1 LIAKQLVVFS
11 FLFILK
17 KHCNSSFK
25 KEEEEKNI
33 VIHRS
38 KKKKIFFLKM
48 FRVRGS
54 VIVRIHCFTVE
65 KNLFV
70 FDI

>member
-25 KEEEEKNI
+25 KEEEKNI

-38 KKKKIFFLKM
+38 KKKKNFFLKM

-54 VIVRIHCFTVE
+54 VIVRIHCYIVE